1 MLRGLALLFTM
12 LAAVHGTDAD
22 RILGTWTS
30 ADGKA
35 CIRVSAAHGTY
46 LGTICWLGSP
56 NDDQG
61 KPRVDGLNPD
71 TALRSQPI
79 VGLCILKDL
88 VPSGTGYYDEGWI
101 YDPESGKSYHCH
113 ATLSGDSAS
122 LALRGY
128 VGVSLFGRSETWTR
142 LTASGK

>member
-1 MLRGLALLFTM
+1 MLRCLALLVTL
-12 LAAVHGTDAD
+12 LAALHGADAD

-35 CIRVSAAHGTY
+35 RIRISAAQGAY

-71 TALRSQPI
+71 PALRSQAI
-79 VGLCILKDL
+79 VGLRILKDL
-88 VPSGTGYYDEGWI
+88 VPSGTGYYDQGWI

-113 ATLSGDSAS
+113 ATLSDDSAA

-128 VGVSLFGRSETWTR
+128 IGISLFGRSETWTR
-142 LTASGK
+142 LTAPGK